1 MESTKYVGLDVHKEA
16 TTVAVMNSAGKLIM
30 ESIIETKA
38 ITIREFIQGL
48 RGDLHVTFEEGTW
61 AAWLYDLLKPY
72 VTKVIVCDPRKNIL
86 LKVGNKSDRID
97 PKKLAELLRNG
108 ALSEVYHGEN
118 GVRTLKELAR
128 SYLTISKDL
137 GRVMNRVKALYRSW
151 AIPCAGTQVYA
162 LCHRSE
168 WLSKITEAGCAVAP
182 STITNNW
189 TRCRPCA
196 VKCGRIFCSRAGSIT
211 QPNCFARSLVSV
223 RFGRLSWSH

>member
-16 TTVAVMNSAGKLIM
+16 TTIAVMNSASKVIM

-38 ITIREFIQGL
+38 ITIRQFIQGL

-72 VTKVIVCDPRKNIL
+72 VTKVVVCDPRRNTL

-108 ALSEVYHGEN
+108 SLSEVYHGEN

-137 GRVMNRVKALYRSW
+137 GRLVQARKSMHRGTVQNGSARSRKL
-151 AIPCAGTQVYA
+151 ACV
-162 LCHRSE
+162 
-168 WLSKITEAGCAVAP
+168 VAP
-182 STITNNW
+182 STITNNS

-196 VKCGRIFCSRAGSIT
+196 VKCGRIYWSRAGNIT
-211 QPNCFARSLVSV
+211 QPNCYARSLVSV